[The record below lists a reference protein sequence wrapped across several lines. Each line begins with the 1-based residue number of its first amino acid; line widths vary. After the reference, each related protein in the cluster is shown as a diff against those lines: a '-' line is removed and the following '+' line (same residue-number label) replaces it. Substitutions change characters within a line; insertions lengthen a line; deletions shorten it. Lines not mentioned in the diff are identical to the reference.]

1 MEIKGKYDI
10 PIEHIRAY
18 DPTNS
23 IIFKKNNDSYGELSN
38 MSMKFP
44 LLVNNTKIL
53 NTEALY
59 QCCRFPHLIELQKEI
74 ISERSPMK
82 VKMISNAN
90 KKNSRE
96 DWDDIKLKVMKWC
109 LNIKLAQHFITFG
122 YILDSSKDLNI
133 VENSNKDNYWGA
145 IPNKDHSIYIG
156 QNALGRLLMQLREQY
171 RGPDKYSLLI
181 VEKPK
186 IEEFNLFGQEIEN
199 IDFREKFINDLK
211 KYFDNRQLDFFNSYV
226 T

>member
-1 MEIKGKYDI
+1 MNIKGKYDI
-10 PIEHIRAY
+10 PIENIRTY
-18 DPTNS
+18 EVGNS

-44 LLVNNTKIL
+44 LTINDIKIL

-59 QCCRFPHLIELQKEI
+59 QSCRFPHLIELQRKI
-74 ISERSPMK
+74 VSERSPMK

-96 DWDDIKLKVMKWC
+96 DWEEVRLKVMKWC
-109 LNIKLAQHFITFG
+109 LNIKLAQHFISFG
-122 YILDSSKDLNI
+122 YILDSTKNLNI
-133 VENSNKDNYWGA
+133 VENSSKDNFWGA
-145 IPNKDHSIYIG
+145 IPNEDGSIYIG

-171 RGPDKYSLLI
+171 RSPNKYSLLI

-186 IEEFNLFGQEIEN
+186 IENFNLFGEEIEKL
-199 IDFREKFINDLK
+199 DFREKFIDDLK
-211 KYFDNRQLDFFNSYV
+211 NYFDNQQLDFFNS
-226 T
+226 TIL